1 MDYDTTISIDDNEV
15 ADYVKDNF
23 DIDDVFDEDAIK
35 SYISR
40 RFMPEDVFDEA
51 SLNLWAADHGFI
63 KG

>member
-1 MDYDTTISIDDNEV
+1 MDYEASITIDDDV
-15 ADYVKDNF
+15 VKDYVKDNF

-40 RFMPEDVFDEA
+40 QFMPEDVFDEA